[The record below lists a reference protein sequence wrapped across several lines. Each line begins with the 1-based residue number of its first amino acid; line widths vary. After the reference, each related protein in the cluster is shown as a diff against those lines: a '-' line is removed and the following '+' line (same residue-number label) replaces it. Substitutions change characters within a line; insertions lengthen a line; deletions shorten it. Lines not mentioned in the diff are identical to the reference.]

1 MARLAL
7 IADIHANYDAFQAV
21 VRDIE
26 RNAIDRV
33 VCLGD
38 LVGYGPDPHKC
49 IELAFDL
56 CQTLVMGNHDE
67 AVLKGPSHGLAMNQR
82 AKSSIEITRTLLTP
96 KHLHLLSTLPVLAEA
111 EGVAI
116 THGLFG
122 PRKYDYLY
130 DADAAARAFNC
141 FKQRFG
147 AVGHTHIPS
156 IFTAPG
162 TTPVFPDQVETKPVS
177 GSTLVLLSED
187 HRLLVNP
194 GSVGQPRDR
203 DPNASWAILDTGDM
217 TLEVRRVAYDV
228 ETTASK
234 MKKLGLPDFHADRLK
249 VGG

>member
-7 IADIHANYDAFQAV
+7 IADIHANYEALVGV

-26 RNAIDRV
+26 RNAIDKV

-49 IELAFDL
+49 IDLAFDV
-56 CQTLVMGNHDE
+56 CHALVMGNHDE
-67 AVLKGPSHGLAMNQR
+67 ALIKGPSHGLAMNLR
-82 AKSSIEITRTLLTP
+82 AKNSLEITRTLMTER
-96 KHLHLLSTLPVLAEA
+96 HIHLLGSLRAETEV

-141 FKQRFG
+141 FKHRFG

-156 IFTAPG
+156 VFTAPVVR
-162 TTPVFPDQVETKPVS
+162 PVFPEQVESKPVG
-177 GSTLVLLSED
+177 GSTLLLLEEDRRVLM
-187 HRLLVNP
+187 NP

-217 TLEVRRVAYDV
+217 TLEVRRVSYDT
-228 ETTASK
+228 ETTAAK
-234 MKKLGLPDFHADRLK
+234 IKKLGLPDFHADRLK

>member
-7 IADIHANYDAFQAV
+7 IADIHANLEALQAV
-21 VRDIE
+21 VADID
-26 RNAIDRV
+26 RNAIEKI

-38 LVGYGPDPHKC
+38 LVGYGPDPHRC
-49 IELAFDL
+49 IDLAFEIS
-56 CQTLVMGNHDE
+56 QALVMGNHDE
-67 AVLKGPSHGLAMNQR
+67 ALLKGPSHGLAMNLR
-82 AKSSIEITRTLLTP
+82 AKSSIELTRSLLTER
-96 KHLHLLSTLPVLAEA
+96 HLHLLSTLPVLAEC
-111 EGVAI
+111 EGVAL

-130 DADAAARAFNC
+130 DTDAAARAFNC

-156 IFTAPG
+156 VFTAPVVR
-162 TTPVFPDQVETKPVS
+162 PVFPNQVEPKPVS
-177 GSTLVLLSED
+177 GSTLVLLNED
-187 HRLLVNP
+187 SRLLVNP

-203 DPNASWAILDTGDM
+203 DPNASWAILDTGDL

-228 ETTASK
+228 ETTTAK
-234 MKKLGLPDFHADRLK
+234 IKKLGLPEFHADRLK